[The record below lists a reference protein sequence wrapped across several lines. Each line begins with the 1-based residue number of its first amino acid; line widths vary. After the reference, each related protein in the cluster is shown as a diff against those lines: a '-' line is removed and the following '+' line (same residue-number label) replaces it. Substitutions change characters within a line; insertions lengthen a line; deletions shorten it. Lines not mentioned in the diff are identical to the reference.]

1 MDNNTGGNIR
11 ATFICLANSRK
22 KSGRCLAG
30 KAIYN
35 GTYSKWI
42 RPISTREHEELKG
55 NESHIHTGEEA
66 RLLDIL
72 EVKLLNHQP
81 KLHQQENYLMDVSVP
96 LRKTGTKSL
105 EDLKLLV
112 DRPNNLWGVGHSS
125 KNGLN
130 DYVPKEEIERHPNSL
145 FLIQIRK
152 LQVHISQEWSANW
165 QRNQKGFRAEFDL
178 GGNTYKLKITDPAF
192 EEKFSDKPVGTY
204 EIEETLLTISL
215 GEEWKN
221 SHWKLIAGVMPI
233 TYGENWR

>member
-1 MDNNTGGNIR
+1 MDNNAGGNIR

-55 NESHIHTGEEA
+55 NEFHIHTGEEA

-105 EDLKLLV
+105 EDLKHLI

-130 DYVPKEEIERHPNSL
+130 DYVPKDEIDRHSNSL
-145 FLIQIRK
+145 FLIQIQK
-152 LQVHISQEWSANW
+152 LQVNISQEWSANW
-165 QRNQKGFRAEFDL
+165 HRNQTVFRGEFDL
-178 GGNTYKLKITDPAF
+178 SGNAYKLKITDPAF

-204 EIEETLLTISL
+204 EIQETLLTISL
-215 GEEWKN
+215 GEEFN
-221 SHWKLIAGVMPI
+221 SSYWKLIAGVIPI
-233 TYGENWR
+233 VYGEKWS